1 MGDSETD
8 NPRCGLDNINHHRSY
23 DNLLAI
29 NPLKITTMAS
39 NGMNGTKAFQDTIAQ
54 YLMKR
59 AENDPLVAVKLANPS
74 KTMEQCCAYI
84 IGEVKKSGCCGFAD
98 DEIFGM
104 AMHYWEEPEIE
115 VGNAPANYR
124 VVVNHVV
131 ELSDEE
137 KAQARKEAIAKLRDE
152 EMAKM
157 RKAKT
162 TEKKVKEVQP
172 SLFDF

>member
-1 MGDSETD
+1 
-8 NPRCGLDNINHHRSY
+8 
-23 DNLLAI
+23 
-29 NPLKITTMAS
+29 MAS

-54 YLMKR
+54 YLMAR
-59 AENDPLVAVKLANPS
+59 AEQDPLVAVKLANPS

-84 IGEVKKSGCCGFAD
+84 IGEVKKSGCCGFTD

-104 AMHYWEEPEIE
+104 AMHFWEEPEIE
-115 VGNAPANYR
+115 VGNAPTNYR

-131 ELSDEE
+131 ELTDEE
-137 KAQARKEAIAKLRDE
+137 KEQARKEAIARVRDE